1 MKQNIELK
9 GFLNRKVIEF
19 FGLEKGEVY
28 IGEQNILHMKSD
40 HYSDY
45 DKYFVYISEIISS
58 PDYIGKNPRNDSLE
72 LVKEFFCE
80 ETKNYVKIA
89 IRISQKGTLFVRT
102 LYTLN
107 SSKFEFQVSKGSYK
121 KVQNL

>member
-1 MKQNIELK
+1 MAEIK
-9 GFLNRKVIEF
+9 GFLNQKTVEF
-19 FGLEKGEVY
+19 FNLKDNKVY
-28 IGEQNILHMKSD
+28 IGEQNILHMKNK

-45 DKYFVYISEIISS
+45 EIYYEHLYEIINS
-58 PDYIGKNPRNDSLE
+58 PDYIGKNPRDNSLE

-80 ETKNYVKIA
+80 ETKTYVKIG